1 MKKKELQEL
10 LKDTYKALMALVGSG
25 GCNLFDFDTGEAL
38 TLTKDE
44 AALIALTC
52 ATVSEAAEFD
62 MVPVDSLVRTI
73 ASFYKG
79 SEARDN
85 ARKKGGKH
93 GN

>member
-10 LKDTYKALMALVGSG
+10 LKDTHRALMGLG
-25 GCNLFDFDTGEAL
+25 GCDLFDLDTGEAL

-52 ATVSEAAEFD
+52 ATVSKAAEVD
-62 MVPVDSLVRTI
+62 GVTVDSLVGTI

>member
-10 LKDTYKALMALVGSG
+10 LKDTYKALMGSG
-25 GCNLFDFDTGEAL
+25 GYDLFDHDTGEVL

-52 ATVSEAAEFD
+52 ALVNAATEVDGVTVD
-62 MVPVDSLVRTI
+62 NLVGTI